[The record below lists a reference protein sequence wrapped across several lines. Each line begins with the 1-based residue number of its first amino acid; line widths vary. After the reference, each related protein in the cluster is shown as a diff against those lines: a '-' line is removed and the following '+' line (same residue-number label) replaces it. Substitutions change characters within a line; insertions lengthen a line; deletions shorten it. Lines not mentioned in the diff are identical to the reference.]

1 MCRIGN
7 QEMNFKGRIDI
18 LTDKEMESLIIALKY
33 ANNSTSPFKDRLIK
47 SELKDICKEKISKL
61 LNIFS

>member
-1 MCRIGN
+1 MCRIGT

-33 ANNSTSPFKDRLIK
+33 ANNSTSPFKDKLIK
-47 SELKDICKEKISKL
+47 SEIKDICKEKISKL